1 MQVINGRRLQGILKL
16 VLKRLFGLL
25 LIFAAAAGFI
35 FSVVGI
41 AEIWRYKPVV
51 EQKTSETLALGN
63 QMLSTTQDG
72 LTMVGQVVQTTTVD
86 VASLQTAIQQ
96 VSQTIHQTNPMM
108 DTLTHLTSKDFPA
121 TIDATQTSLTSAQ
134 SSALLID
141 NVMGALT
148 SIPLLPIAPYKPAVP
163 LHTALAQVSASLNS
177 LPPALATINSSLVDS
192 TANLGSVEGEL
203 NSMSETTK
211 GIGVALGS
219 SKTIIDQYKTATT
232 QLKLRV
238 EAAQQ
243 AAPAWITAAAW
254 ILSIFLSW
262 LLIAQLGLCIQGLE
276 LLRDGSQPV
285 K

>member
-1 MQVINGRRLQGILKL
+1 M
-16 VLKRLFGLL
+16 VLKRLVGLL

-35 FSVVGI
+35 FSGVGI
-41 AEIWRYKPVV
+41 VEIWRYRPIV
-51 EQKTSETLALGN
+51 EQKASENLALFD
-63 QMLSTTQDG
+63 QTLVTTQDG
-72 LTMVGQVVQTTTVD
+72 LTVVGQVVQTTTVD

-96 VSQTIHQTNPMM
+96 VAQTIHETNRML
-108 DTLTHLTSKDFPA
+108 DTLTHLTGKDFPA
-121 TIDATQTSLTSAQ
+121 TIDATQTSLSSAQ

-148 SIPLLPIAPYKPAVP
+148 SIPLLPTAPYKPAVP

-177 LPPALATINSSLVDS
+177 LPPALATINSSLVDG

-203 NSMSETTK
+203 NDMSETTK

-219 SKTIIDQYKTATT
+219 SERIIDQYKTVTT
-232 QLKLRV
+232 QLQLRV
-238 EAAQQ
+238 EAAQR
-243 AAPAWITAAAW
+243 AAPAWITTAAW
-254 ILSIFLSW
+254 IASIFLAW

-276 LLRDGSQPV
+276 MLRDRSEPV